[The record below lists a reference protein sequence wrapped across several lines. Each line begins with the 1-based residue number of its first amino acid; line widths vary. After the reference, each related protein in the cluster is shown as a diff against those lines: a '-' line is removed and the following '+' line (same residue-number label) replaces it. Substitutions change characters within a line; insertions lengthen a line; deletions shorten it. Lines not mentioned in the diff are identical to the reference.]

1 MIELK
6 NDDKHLLLTFTHS
19 KFNNSKLNIN
29 MSGQKLNIESKIT
42 LLGAGPGDPDLLT
55 LKGVKALQTA
65 DVVLYDALTNEA
77 LLEHAPAEAI
87 KVYVGKRSGE
97 HSYPQDTINKLMIDY
112 ALNYGHVVRLKG
124 GDPFVFGRGYEELD
138 YAASYSIPVSVIP
151 GISSSIG
158 VPGLQQIPVTH
169 RGMSESF
176 WVITGTT
183 TSGEVSEDIYQ
194 AAQSKATVLVLMGL
208 KKLSKIVEIFKAA
221 GKHHLPTAVVQNG
234 SAKDEKLVVGVVE
247 TIESLVQQE
256 NIKAPA
262 LLIFGEV
269 VSLHPSFKKLIKQYA
284 SIA

>member
-1 MIELK
+1 MNEQK
-6 NDDKHLLLTFTHS
+6 
-19 KFNNSKLNIN
+19 IN
-29 MSGQKLNIESKIT
+29 AEPRIT

-55 LKGVKALQTA
+55 IKGVKALQTA
-65 DVVLYDALTNEA
+65 NVVLYDALTNEA
-77 LLEHAPAEAI
+77 LLEHAPADAI

-151 GISSSIG
+151 GISSSVG

-169 RGMSESF
+169 RGLSESF

-183 TSGEVSEDIYQ
+183 TSGEISNDIYQ
-194 AAQSKATVLVLMGL
+194 AAKSNATVVVLMGL
-208 KKLSKIVEIFKAA
+208 KKLPQIADVFKAA
-221 GKHHLPTAVVQNG
+221 GKNNLPAAVIQNG
-234 SAKDEKLVVGVVE
+234 SAADEKLVVGVVE
-247 TIESLVQQE
+247 TIEALVKEE

-269 VSLHPSFKKLIKQYA
+269 VSLHPSFKTLVKQYA
-284 SIA
+284 AIA

>member
-1 MIELK
+1 MI
-6 NDDKHLLLTFTHS
+6 NQDK
-19 KFNNSKLNIN
+19 
-29 MSGQKLNIESKIT
+29 ESKIT

-55 LKGVKALQTA
+55 LKGVKALRTA

-77 LLEHAPAEAI
+77 LLEHAPANAI

-97 HSYPQDTINKLMIDY
+97 HSYPQETINKLMIDY

-138 YAASYSIPVSVIP
+138 YAASYSIPVDVIP

-158 VPGLQQIPVTH
+158 VPALQQIPVTH
-169 RGMSESF
+169 RGLSESF

-183 TSGEVSEDIYQ
+183 TSGEVSNDIYQ
-194 AAQSKATVLVLMGL
+194 AAQSNATVLILMGL

-221 GKHHLPTAVVQNG
+221 GRHNLPAAVVQNG
-234 SAKDEKLVVGVVE
+234 SSSEEKLIVGVVE
-247 TIESLVQQE
+247 SIEKLVE
-256 NIKAPA
+256 NENVKPPA

-269 VSLHPSFKKLIKQYA
+269 VSLHPSFKSLAKHYA

>member
-1 MIELK
+1 MTQH
-6 NDDKHLLLTFTHS
+6 NKHIAP
-19 KFNNSKLNIN
+19 KV
-29 MSGQKLNIESKIT
+29 T

-77 LLEHAPAEAI
+77 LLEHAPATAI

-97 HSYPQDTINKLMIDY
+97 HSHSQDAINQLMIDY

-138 YAASYSIPVSVIP
+138 FAASYNVPVTVIP
-151 GISSSIG
+151 GISSAIG

-169 RGMSESF
+169 RGLSESF

-183 TSGEVSEDIYQ
+183 TNGQISADIYQ
-194 AAQSKATVLVLMGL
+194 AATSNATVVILMGL
-208 KKLSKIVEIFKAA
+208 KKLTKIVEVFKAA
-221 GKHHLPTAVVQNG
+221 GRAQLPAAVVQNG
-234 SAKDEKLVVGVVE
+234 STETEKLVISTV
-247 TIESLVQQE
+247 E
-256 NIKAPA
+256 NIVAKVAEEKIEAPA

-269 VSLHPSFKKLIKQYA
+269 VSLHPSFKNVIKQYA
-284 SIA
+284 AIS

>member
-1 MIELK
+1 MVNQNK
-6 NDDKHLLLTFTHS
+6 
-19 KFNNSKLNIN
+19 
-29 MSGQKLNIESKIT
+29 ESKIT

-55 LKGVKALQTA
+55 LKGVKALQAA

-77 LLEHAPAEAI
+77 LLEHAPADAI

-97 HSYPQDTINKLMIDY
+97 HSYPQETINKLMIDY

-138 YAASYSIPVSVIP
+138 YAASYGIPVDVIP

-169 RGMSESF
+169 RGLSESF

-183 TSGEVSEDIYQ
+183 TSGEVSQDIYQ
-194 AAQSKATVLVLMGL
+194 AAASNATVLVLMGL

-221 GKHHLPTAVVQNG
+221 GRHNLPVAVVQNG
-234 SAKDEKLVVGVVE
+234 SSEDEKLVVGVVE

-256 NIKAPA
+256 NVKAPA

-269 VSLHPSFKKLIKQYA
+269 VSLHPSFKNLVKQYA

>member
-1 MIELK
+1 MI
-6 NDDKHLLLTFTHS
+6 N
-19 KFNNSKLNIN
+19 
-29 MSGQKLNIESKIT
+29 QYRESKIT

-55 LKGVKALQTA
+55 LKGVKALQAA

-77 LLEHAPAEAI
+77 LLEHAPTDAI

-97 HSYPQDTINKLMIDY
+97 HSYPQETINKLMIDY

-138 YAASYSIPVSVIP
+138 YAASYSIPVDVIP

-169 RGMSESF
+169 RGLSESF

-183 TSGEVSEDIYQ
+183 TSGEVSNDIYL
-194 AAQSKATVLVLMGL
+194 AAESNATVLVLMGL

-221 GKHHLPTAVVQNG
+221 GRNNLPAAIVQNG
-234 SAKDEKLVVGVVE
+234 SSEEEKLVIGTVE
-247 TIESLVQQE
+247 SIEKMAQEESL
-256 NIKAPA
+256 KAPA

-269 VSLHPSFKKLIKQYA
+269 VSLHPSFKKLVKQYA

>member
-1 MIELK
+1 M
-6 NDDKHLLLTFTHS
+6 T
-19 KFNNSKLNIN
+19 NIN
-29 MSGQKLNIESKIT
+29 IEPKIT

-77 LLEHAPAEAI
+77 LLTHAPTNAI

-97 HSYPQDTINKLMIDY
+97 HSFAQDAINKLMVDY

-138 YAASYSIPVSVIP
+138 YADSYNIPVSVIP

-169 RGMSESF
+169 RGLSESF
-176 WVITGTT
+176 WVITGTVS
-183 TSGEVSEDIYQ
+183 SGAISDDIYQ
-194 AAQSKATVLVLMGL
+194 AAKSNATVIILMGL
-208 KKLSKIVEIFKAA
+208 KKLAEIVEIFKAE
-221 GKHHLPTAVVQNG
+221 GKQNLPAAVVQNG
-234 SAKDEKLVVGVVE
+234 SSDEEKLVVGTVSSILE
-247 TIESLVQQE
+247 ISKREKIQ
-256 NIKAPA
+256 APA

-269 VSLHPSFKKLIKQYA
+269 VSLHPSFKTMIKQYVA
-284 SIA
+284 IS

>member
-1 MIELK
+1 MV
-6 NDDKHLLLTFTHS
+6 NQ
-19 KFNNSKLNIN
+19 NR
-29 MSGQKLNIESKIT
+29 ESRIT

-55 LKGVKALQTA
+55 LKGVKALQAA

-97 HSYPQDTINKLMIDY
+97 HSYPQETINKLMIDY

-138 YAASYSIPVSVIP
+138 YAASYSIPVDVIP

-169 RGMSESF
+169 RGLSESF

-183 TSGEVSEDIYQ
+183 TSGEVSKDIYQ
-194 AAQSKATVLVLMGL
+194 AAESNATVLVLMGL
-208 KKLSKIVEIFKAA
+208 KKLAKIVEIFKSAGRHALPAA
-221 GKHHLPTAVVQNG
+221 VIQNG
-234 SAKDEKLVVGVVE
+234 SSADEKLIVGVVE
-247 TIESLVQQE
+247 TIERLVQQE
-256 NIKAPA
+256 NIKPPA

-269 VSLHPSFKKLIKQYA
+269 VSLHPSFKNLVKQYA
-284 SIA
+284 NIA